1 MTFSIQ
7 KFGWPL
13 ILAGL
18 FAISGTALS
27 GQGIITGTLTG
38 EVEDSTGAKV
48 TDATVS
54 AANLETGVVT
64 NGKVDGAGV
73 FTFSTLPIG
82 KYKLTIKGAGFDQLE
97 IGNIQIDANK
107 TVSLGPERLM
117 TGGTIE
123 KVEVTAGASLL
134 ETTQSQ
140 ITSTFDSQE
149 ITDLPT
155 GGGLDRLALLV
166 PGVVRTLGDNFS
178 NSNGVGF
185 SANGQRGRSNNFE
198 IDGQANNDNS
208 VAGPQVF
215 FRNEDAVS
223 QIQIVTNSFSAQ
235 YGRNAGSVVNYIT
248 KSGTNSFHGT
258 GFFNWTGSWGSS
270 LTQGQK
276 GPQFGFCAPGQT
288 TILGTTNACIPVPK
302 PRYVGDEWG
311 GTFGG
316 PILKD
321 KLFGFGSTLF
331 RKTIN
336 GASPSVSSTLFPTPT
351 GLQQLQAAFPNNPF
365 VTSLVNQ
372 GPYSVK
378 GGNPVPASTSN
389 VTVCAVNATSCPA
402 GSPSIQFGTVQR
414 NLLSYGTDQEDL
426 GRLDY
431 QATQRDR
438 FFLRYFYE
446 LNPTFVSGGTISTGT
461 FYDTFDRAHSI
472 GADWTHVFGPRWVNQ
487 LRYGFQQ
494 TNLTFGGDSYP
505 TCTST
510 SLLSCPSSVTIS
522 GYAGYGFA
530 TNIPQGRIVKTTQ
543 AQDNVN
549 WNIGRHAI
557 TFGGEF
563 DNQNS
568 PNTFLPNTNGGY
580 TFTGF
585 NQGLAGVGTL
595 NLANGNPNIP
605 FQEKDYAAYIQD
617 DWKVTDAL
625 TLNLGMRWEFFG
637 QSENLLHNI
646 TVARQTGPNPI
657 WLTTLPLSLTTLPL
671 LPNNYKNFE
680 PRVGFAYNPS
690 SARGLVV
697 RGGFA
702 INRDPQFYNVF
713 LNVYSSAPVVNTS
726 VINCNGTTVS
736 CLPAGGTTNALVN
749 AQNAAFAQTG
759 VNPGTKS
766 QTNVGNPFT
775 NPYAENF
782 NLGVQYQISRF
793 AVAEVKYVGNHSLK
807 NFQSLNS
814 NPNVSSNPGVGASG
828 TPAVT
833 SYKTLSQ
840 AFPNFYPTSLG
851 CTTAGSV
858 GFGRLDCNRTYET
871 TRANTAFSI
880 YNALQTSITM
890 RELKGLSGVVTYTWS
905 RTVDNASE
913 TYSTLAG
920 GNTIAVAQ
928 NPFDTNYGERGVSG
942 QSFPNVIAA
951 GLTYKLHVF
960 DDQHGFMGRL
970 LGGYET
976 NLIWTYNSG
985 QPWTPYQNYIA
996 NPNSAALAKIPAA
1009 NLGAARYSFCDY
1021 YYNSGVLGADTCR
1034 PILSNA
1040 SAPIGS
1046 VAINGG
1052 PGVGYLDWAT
1062 GNAVSPTQAH
1072 WLFNNQYEAN
1082 SRGNPFPGVGRN
1094 TLRSNTVNNLDMS
1107 LFKTLR
1113 IAEKVSGQLRFNVYN
1128 LPNRAYYGTPDAY
1141 LQDANPGVHSSNPAS
1156 AQYYSSFGNYLANA
1170 GGSVSTPFGRGTRN
1184 IQVGAK
1190 VIF

>member
-1 MTFSIQ
+1 MTLRNKRIRQ
-7 KFGWPL
+7 QVL
-13 ILAGL
+13 LAGFL
-18 FAISGTALS
+18 AVGSAASFA
-27 GQGIITGTLTG
+27 QGIITGTLTG
-38 EVEDSTGAKV
+38 EVEDPTGAKLPN
-48 TDATVS
+48 ATVT
-54 AANLETGVVT
+54 ATNIGTGVVT
-64 NGKVDGAGV
+64 QGKVDGAGS
-73 FTFSTLPIG
+73 FTFPTLPVG
-82 KYKLTIKGAGFDQLE
+82 QYKLVITSAGFDRLE
-97 IGNIQIDANK
+97 VGNIMIDANK
-107 TVSLGPERLM
+107 TVSLGAEKLA
-117 TGGTIE
+117 TGAATE
-123 KVEVTAGASLL
+123 KVEVSASANLL

-208 VAGPQVF
+208 VTGPQVF
-215 FRNEDAVS
+215 FRNEDAV
-223 QIQIVTNSFSAQ
+223 QEIQIVTNSFSAQ
-235 YGRNAGSVVNYIT
+235 YGRNAGSIVNYIT
-248 KSGTNSFHGT
+248 RSGTNTFHGT

-276 GPQFGFCAPGQT
+276 GPQFGFCAPGASL
-288 TILGTTNACIPVPK
+288 IAGTTSACTPVPK
-302 PRYVGDEWG
+302 PRYVGNEWG
-311 GTFGG
+311 GSFGG

-336 GASPSVSSTLFPTPT
+336 GASPSLSSTLFPTPT
-351 GLQQLQAAFPNNPF
+351 GLQQLQAAFPGNPF

-372 GPYSVK
+372 GPYSVTA
-378 GGNPVPASTSN
+378 GNPVPASTSN
-389 VTVCAVNATSCPA
+389 VTVCALNVTTCPA
-402 GSPSIQFGTVQR
+402 GSPSIQFGTVKR

-461 FYDTFDRAHSI
+461 FYDTFDKAHSV
-472 GADWTHVFGPRWVNQ
+472 GADWTHIFGPRWVNQ

-494 TNLTFGGDSYP
+494 TNLTFGGDAYP
-505 TCTST
+505 TCTT
-510 SLLSCPSSVTIS
+510 TNLGSCPSSVTIS

-543 AQDNVN
+543 VQDNVS
-549 WNIGRHAI
+549 WNIGRHGI
-557 TFGGEF
+557 TFGGEY
-563 DNQNS
+563 DYQNS
-568 PNTFLPNTNGGY
+568 PNTFLPYTSGGY

-605 FQEKDYAAYIQD
+605 FTESDYALYFQD
-617 DWKVTDAL
+617 DWKATDQL
-625 TLNLGMRWEFFG
+625 TLNLGLRWEFFG

-657 WLTTLPLSLTTLPL
+657 WNTSLPLSLTTLPE
-671 LPNNYKNFE
+671 LPNNYKNFQ
-680 PRVGFAYNPS
+680 PRIGFAYNP
-690 SARGLVV
+690 AFDKDLVV

-702 INRDPQFYNVF
+702 INFDPQFYNIF

-726 VINCNGTTVS
+726 VINCNGTTVN
-736 CLPAGGTTNALVN
+736 CLPAGGTTNTLVN
-749 AQNAAFAQTG
+749 AQNAPFAQTG

-782 NLGVQYQISRF
+782 NLGVQHQVTRF
-793 AVAEVKYVGNHSLK
+793 AVAEAKYVGNHSLK

-814 NPNVSSNPGVGASG
+814 NPNIASNPFTS
-828 TPAVT
+828 PT
-833 SYKTLSQ
+833 SYQTLAQ
-840 AFPNFYPTSLG
+840 AFPARFPASLG
-851 CTTAGSV
+851 CTTAGAV

-913 TYSTLAG
+913 TYSSSAG

-928 NPFDTNYGERGVSG
+928 NPFDTNYGERAVSG
-942 QSFPNVIAA
+942 QSYPNVVAA
-951 GLTYKLHVF
+951 GLTYKLHIFESQKGIV
-960 DDQHGFMGRL
+960 GRL

-985 QPWTPYQNYIA
+985 QPYTPYQNYSA
-996 NPNSAALAKIPAA
+996 SPNAAALAKIPTA
-1009 NLGAARYSFCDY
+1009 NQGAARYSFCDY
-1021 YYNSGVLGADTCR
+1021 YYNTGVLGAD
-1034 PILSNA
+1034 
-1040 SAPIGS
+1040 
-1046 VAINGG
+1046 
-1052 PGVGYLDWAT
+1052 
-1062 GNAVSPTQAH
+1062 
-1072 WLFNNQYEAN
+1072 
-1082 SRGNPFPGVGRN
+1082 
-1094 TLRSNTVNNLDMS
+1094 
-1107 LFKTLR
+1107 
-1113 IAEKVSGQLRFNVYN
+1113 
-1128 LPNRAYYGTPDAY
+1128 
-1141 LQDANPGVHSSNPAS
+1141 
-1156 AQYYSSFGNYLANA
+1156 
-1170 GGSVSTPFGRGTRN
+1170 
-1184 IQVGAK
+1184 
-1190 VIF
+1190 